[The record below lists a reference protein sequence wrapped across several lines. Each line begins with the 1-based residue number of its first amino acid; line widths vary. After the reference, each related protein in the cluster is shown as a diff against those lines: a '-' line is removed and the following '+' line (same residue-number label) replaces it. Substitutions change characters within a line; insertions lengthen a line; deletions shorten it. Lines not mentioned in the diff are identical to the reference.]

1 VGRVHQAR
9 IPLERVP
16 LRADHFDLLDRLCR
30 LHALRGPFHRLDG
43 HQERLSVGHR
53 RLVDG
58 SLHARPLRHR
68 HRGMGGASRRR
79 RAARRR
85 GRVGPGRDHRHG
97 QHVFLHRRAL
107 HPRPGRGGQLPGSHQ
122 GDRRVLPQ
130 EGPRLRHLDLQ
141 CRRFDRRAVRPAD
154 HSAAGEGLGLG
165 DGLHR
170 DRRPGLRLDGLLGL
184 HVQETL
190 GPPEGECR
198 RAGVY
203 RAGPARSGR
212 RRDGRQGAG
221 GREDLV
227 LENALV
233 QTDVGLRLRQVYDR
247 RRVVVLPL
255 LDPRTSIRSSGS
267 RCPKG
272 WAWR

>member
-1 VGRVHQAR
+1 MPSACSSPGRFIDWMGTKKGYLWAIGVWSMGA
-9 IPLERVP
+9 
-16 LRADHFDLLDRLCR
+16 C
-30 LHALRGPFHRLDG
+30 
-43 HQERLSVGHR
+43 
-53 RLVDG
+53 
-58 SLHARPLRHR
+58 HARPLRHR

-212 RRDGRQGAG
+212 RRDGRQGA
-221 GREDLV
+221 
-227 LENALV
+227 
-233 QTDVGLRLRQVYDR
+233 R
-247 RRVVVLPL
+247 RAR
-255 LDPRTSIRSSGS
+255 RSRSGERS
-267 RCPKG
+267 RSNRRGPSPS
-272 WAWR
+272 ASL